1 MPDARKQILQ
11 HMFTLLSLVGIIR
24 YFSLRMPGDNNG
36 YRCYCYLL
44 CRMVDQTRLLSE
56 TDAMN
61 VLSILRFSLTVSAD
75 SVILSWMISLGM
87 FLQDGYDAFL
97 LF

>member
-1 MPDARKQILQ
+1 
-11 HMFTLLSLVGIIR
+11 
-24 YFSLRMPGDNNG
+24 
-36 YRCYCYLL
+36 
-44 CRMVDQTRLLSE
+44 MVDQTRLLSE

-87 FLQDGYDAFL
+87 FLQDRYLHTAGRIGQVSGLIMYL
-97 LF
+97 CLSERWIGG